1 MGKLALACLIV
12 CAAVSAIHAQNY
24 RCDWNVVGIGGGE
37 MSSTAYRCG
46 STAGQTAIGQ
56 MTGTNYQAFIGFWQ
70 IDVPVGIRE
79 EAQWPSGQVLAT
91 RLYAP
96 MPNPCRGWAAIRYSL
111 NAERRT
117 TLRIHDLAGR
127 VVRTLVNSQQKP
139 GRYSLRWDGRDNAG
153 RLLAAGVYFCKFRAG
168 DYQATEKLSLMR

>member
-1 MGKLALACLIV
+1 MRASRLFGIMVIALAT
-12 CAAVSAIHAQNY
+12 AAPAQNY
-24 RCDWNVVGIGGGE
+24 KCDWNVVGIGGGE
-37 MSSTAYRCG
+37 MSSAAYRCG

-56 MTGTNYQAFIGFWQ
+56 MTGTDYQAFIGFWQ
-70 IDVPVGIRE
+70 IDVPVGIQE
-79 EAQWPSGQVLAT
+79 EAQWPSGQALVT

-117 TLRIHDLAGR
+117 TLRIHNLAGR

-139 GRYSLRWDGRDNAG
+139 GRYTLRWDGRDKAG
-153 RLLAAGVYFCKFRAG
+153 RRLAAGVYFCKFSAG
-168 DYQATEKLSLMR
+168 DYRATQKLVLQH